1 MTSLTNKD
9 IYLIMKALVAY
20 GEASGILGHD
30 EEMLEAA
37 HLINRLIRLLE
48 TAEAKINASEG
59 MTTWVM

>member
-1 MTSLTNKD
+1 
-9 IYLIMKALVAY
+9 MKALVAY